1 MGSDCQER
9 DTKGKKTIKSNA
21 LVMTFLE
28 TSAVFSLIFE
38 NKPPIL
44 FIVRDIIWS
53 IYCNFFSYLSNS
65 QKQVEFDHPSERS
78 PDSEDDYLTGCRN
91 VSHCQ
96 QQQSCSGIRSPRPSN
111 STYF

>member
-21 LVMTFLE
+21 LAMTFLE

-53 IYCNFFSYLSNS
+53 IYLNFFSYLRNS
-65 QKQVEFDHPSERS
+65 QCRLSLIFSPGKRS
-78 PDSEDDYLTGCRN
+78 PDFKDDSCTGC
-91 VSHCQ
+91 
-96 QQQSCSGIRSPRPSN
+96 
-111 STYF
+111 